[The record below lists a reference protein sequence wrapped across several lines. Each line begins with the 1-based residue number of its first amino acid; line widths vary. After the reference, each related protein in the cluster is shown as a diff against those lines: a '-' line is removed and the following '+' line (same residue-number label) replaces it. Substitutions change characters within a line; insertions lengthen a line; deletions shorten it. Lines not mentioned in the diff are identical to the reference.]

1 MAVPLGRAEAV
12 SPGAHRIY
20 RALIDHFLPTGDI
33 ASVAALTAATGF
45 DAGEVERLLDELVV
59 ADWAGRDTA
68 GPLVALYPFSVKAT
82 GILIGL
88 AGVER
93 HAMCAIDA
101 LGAASML
108 GQAVEITAACPSCK
122 RPLRASVTPSGIE
135 SHEPTGLVVT
145 RGRAPGPAQT
155 TRCRT
160 TRLACSP
167 EHGCAWRATHGGPDD
182 DVLPL
187 DAAFGEAMAMF
198 ASCYSEGRSGCAC
211 G

>member
-1 MAVPLGRAEAV
+1 MTVPTGRAPAIT
-12 SPGAHRIY
+12 PAAHRVY
-20 RALIDHFLPTGDI
+20 RAVIDHFLPTGEA
-33 ASVAALTAATGF
+33 ASVAALAAATGF
-45 DAGEVERLLDELVV
+45 DAGAVERLVDELVV

-68 GPLVALYPFSVKAT
+68 GALVALYPFSVKPT
-82 GILIGL
+82 GILLGL

-108 GQAVEITAACPSCK
+108 GHAVEISAACPICE
-122 RPLRASVTPSGIE
+122 RPLRARVAPSGVE
-135 SHEPTGLVVT
+135 SHEPTGLAVI
-145 RGRAPGPAQT
+145 RGRAPGPAQA

-160 TRLACSP
+160 TRFACSP
-167 EHGCAWRATHGGPDD
+167 EHGRAWRAAHSGPDD

-187 DAAFGEAMAMF
+187 DAALGEATAMF

-211 G
+211 R